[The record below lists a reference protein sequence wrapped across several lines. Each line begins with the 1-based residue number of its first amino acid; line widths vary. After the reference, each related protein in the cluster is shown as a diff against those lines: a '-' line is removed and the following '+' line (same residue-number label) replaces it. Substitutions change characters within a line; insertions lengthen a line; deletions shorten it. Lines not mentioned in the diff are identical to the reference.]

1 MNDIIFFI
9 VPIVTFLICTG
20 IWCGVRELFNR
31 WVNNDW
37 CKHEWDMWEAVSS
50 VYDTRNSTQL
60 RFCKKCNKAERR
72 LL

>member
-1 MNDIIFFI
+1 MNDIVFFI
-9 VPIVTFLICTG
+9 VPIVTFLICAG

-37 CKHEWDMWEAVSS
+37 CKHDWGMWEAVQHPG
-50 VYDTRNSTQL
+50 VGTYTQL

-72 LL
+72 AL

>member
-1 MNDIIFFI
+1 MNDIVFFI
-9 VPIVTFLICTG
+9 VPIVTFLICAG

-37 CKHEWDMWEAVSS
+37 CKHEWDMWSGVDKDSQRQ
-50 VYDTRNSTQL
+50 Y

-72 LL
+72 IL

>member
-1 MNDIIFFI
+1 MNDIVFFI
-9 VPIVTFLICTG
+9 VPIVTFLICAG

-37 CKHEWDMWEAVSS
+37 CKHEWDMWEAVQHPG
-50 VYDTRNSTQL
+50 VGTHTQL

-72 LL
+72 IL

>member
-1 MNDIIFFI
+1 MSDIVFFI
-9 VPIVTFLICTG
+9 VPIVTFLICAG

-37 CKHEWDMWEAVSS
+37 CKHEWGMWEAVQHPG
-50 VYDTRNSTQL
+50 VGTYVQL

-72 LL
+72 IL

>member
-1 MNDIIFFI
+1 MSDIVFFI
-9 VPIVTFLICTG
+9 APVVTFLICAG

-37 CKHEWDMWEAVSS
+37 CKHGWGQWEAVQHPG
-50 VYDTRNSTQL
+50 VGTYVQL

-72 LL
+72 IL